1 MPGDVIQ
8 IKEKWKTNICQS
20 NRNSLTEE
28 DERILF
34 ATDLSDDTDF
44 IISKVKAMRD
54 LTHAKL
60 SLIHV
65 VEPLPGYS
73 YAYLGIEDIEGQLI
87 EEARTVLNKLGGKLN
102 VTTEDQWVEVGPT
115 KSKIL
120 NVAHEIGSDLIICG
134 SHGRHGL
141 SLLLG
146 STANAI
152 LHGAKCDVL
161 TIRLPE

>member
-1 MPGDVIQ
+1 MY
-8 IKEKWKTNICQS
+8 KH
-20 NRNSLTEE
+20 
-28 DERILF
+28 ILF
-34 ATDLSDDTDF
+34 ATDLTDDTGYLVE
-44 IISKVKAMRD
+44 KVRKICAS
-54 LTHAKL
+54 TQAKL
-60 SLIHV
+60 SLVHV

-87 EEARTVLNKLGGKLN
+87 DEANKAIEKLAQSLGITKSD
-102 VTTEDQWVEVGPT
+102 TFVEIGPT
-115 KSKIL
+115 KTKIL
-120 NVAHEIGSDLIICG
+120 KVADEVNADLIICG

-161 TIRLPE
+161 TVRLPEEE

>member
-1 MPGDVIQ
+1 MY
-8 IKEKWKTNICQS
+8 KH
-20 NRNSLTEE
+20 
-28 DERILF
+28 ILL
-34 ATDLSDDTDF
+34 ATDLTDDAGSFVID
-44 IISKVKAMRD
+44 KVRSIRG
-54 LTHAKL
+54 LTGAKL
-60 SLIHV
+60 SIIHV

-87 EEARTVLNKLGGKLN
+87 DESRASIKKLAEQLSVGEK
-102 VTTEDQWVEVGPT
+102 DQWVEIGPT

-120 NVAHEIGSDLIICG
+120 DVAQDIGADLIVCG

-161 TIRLPE
+161 TVRLPEEE

>member
-1 MPGDVIQ
+1 MY
-8 IKEKWKTNICQS
+8 KH
-20 NRNSLTEE
+20 
-28 DERILF
+28 ILF
-34 ATDLSDDTDF
+34 ATDLADDTEF
-44 IISKVKAMRD
+44 VLAKVRGMRGY
-54 LTHAKL
+54 TGARL
-60 SLIHV
+60 SIIHV

-87 EEARTVLNKLGGKLN
+87 EEAKTSIGKLGEQLN
-102 VTTEDQWVEVGPT
+102 VDIKDQWVEVGPT

-120 NVAHEIGSDLIICG
+120 DIAQDVGADLIICG

-161 TIRLPE
+161 TVRLPEE

>member
-1 MPGDVIQ
+1 MY
-8 IKEKWKTNICQS
+8 KN
-20 NRNSLTEE
+20 
-28 DERILF
+28 ILF
-34 ATDLSDDTDF
+34 ATDLTEDTEYL
-44 IISKVKAMRD
+44 IEKVRSLRGFTGAS
-54 LTHAKL
+54 L

-73 YAYLGIEDIEGQLI
+73 YAYLGVEDIEGQLI
-87 EEARTVLNKLGGKLN
+87 EEARQSIEKLAEALN
-102 VTTEDQWVEVGPT
+102 VDKASIYVEVGPT
-115 KSKIL
+115 KTKIL
-120 NVAHEIGSDLIICG
+120 SVADDVKADLLICG

-161 TIRLPE
+161 TVRLPEIE

>member
-1 MPGDVIQ
+1 MY
-8 IKEKWKTNICQS
+8 KH
-20 NRNSLTEE
+20 
-28 DERILF
+28 ILF
-34 ATDLSDDTDF
+34 ATDLAEDTDYLVE
-44 IISKVKAMRD
+44 KVRGMRD
-54 LTHAKL
+54 LVKAKL
-60 SLIHV
+60 SLTHV

-87 EEARTVLNKLGGKLN
+87 EEAKQSIEKLGSKLN
-102 VTTEDQWVEVGPT
+102 VPKGDQYVEVGPT
-115 KSKIL
+115 KTKIL
-120 NVAHEIGSDLIICG
+120 KVAEDIGADLIICG

-161 TIRLPE
+161 TVRLPEEK

>member
-1 MPGDVIQ
+1 MY
-8 IKEKWKTNICQS
+8 KH
-20 NRNSLTEE
+20 
-28 DERILF
+28 ILF
-34 ATDLSDDTDF
+34 ATDLTEDTAYL
-44 IISKVKAMRD
+44 IEKVRSMRSF
-54 LTHAKL
+54 TNAKL

-87 EEARTVLNKLGGKLN
+87 DEARQSIEKLGGQLN
-102 VTTEDQWVEVGPT
+102 VAKESQLVEVGPT
-115 KSKIL
+115 KTKIL
-120 NVAHEIGSDLIICG
+120 QAADELSADLIICG

-161 TIRLPE
+161 TVRLPEEQ

>member
-1 MPGDVIQ
+1 MY
-8 IKEKWKTNICQS
+8 KH
-20 NRNSLTEE
+20 
-28 DERILF
+28 ILF
-34 ATDLSDDTDF
+34 ATDLTEDTEYLVE
-44 IISKVKAMRD
+44 KVKTMCGYLKAT
-54 LTHAKL
+54 LTL
-60 SLIHV
+60 VHV

-87 EEARTVLNKLGGKLN
+87 DEARQSIEKLGARLN
-102 VTTEDQWVEVGPT
+102 VKKDDQFVEVGPT
-115 KSKIL
+115 KTKIL
-120 NVAHEIGSDLIICG
+120 KIADDVGADLIICG

-161 TIRLPE
+161 TVRLPEEQ

>member
-1 MPGDVIQ
+1 MY
-8 IKEKWKTNICQS
+8 KH
-20 NRNSLTEE
+20 
-28 DERILF
+28 ILF
-34 ATDLSDDTDF
+34 ATDLSDESDF
-44 IISKVKAMRD
+44 LITKVRAMRGY
-54 LTHAKL
+54 TNAKL

-65 VEPLPGYS
+65 VEPMPGYS

-87 EEARTVLNKLGGKLN
+87 EESRVALAKLG
-102 VTTEDQWVEVGPT
+102 TELVVDKKDQFVEVGPT
-115 KSKIL
+115 KSKIQE
-120 NVAHEIGSDLIICG
+120 VAANIGVDLIICG

-161 TIRLPE
+161 VVRLPE

>member
-1 MPGDVIQ
+1 MY
-8 IKEKWKTNICQS
+8 KN
-20 NRNSLTEE
+20 
-28 DERILF
+28 ILF
-34 ATDLSDDTDF
+34 ATDLTDETEYV
-44 IISKVKAMRD
+44 IEKVRALR
-54 LTHAKL
+54 TYTGATL
-60 SLIHV
+60 SMIHV

-87 EEARTVLNKLGGKLN
+87 EEARQSIEKLSEKLS
-102 VTTEDQWVEVGPT
+102 VKKEDSHVEVGPT
-115 KSKIL
+115 KTKIL
-120 NVAHEIGSDLIICG
+120 KVADEIGADLIVCG

-161 TIRLPE
+161 TVRLPE

>member
-1 MPGDVIQ
+1 MY
-8 IKEKWKTNICQS
+8 KH
-20 NRNSLTEE
+20 
-28 DERILF
+28 ILF
-34 ATDLSDDTDF
+34 ATDLSNESDF
-44 IISKVKAMRD
+44 LISKVRTMCD
-54 LTHAKL
+54 YTHAKL

-65 VEPLPGYS
+65 VEPMPGYS

-87 EEARTVLNKLGGKLN
+87 EESRTALLKLGEELSVDKKN
-102 VTTEDQWVEVGPT
+102 QFVEIGPT
-115 KSKIL
+115 KSKIQ
-120 NVAHEIGSDLIICG
+120 EIAESIGVDLIVCG

-161 TIRLPE
+161 VVRLPE

>member
-1 MPGDVIQ
+1 MY
-8 IKEKWKTNICQS
+8 T
-20 NRNSLTEE
+20 
-28 DERILF
+28 RILF
-34 ATDLSDDTDF
+34 ATDLTEDTQYL
-44 IISKVKAMRD
+44 IEKVNKMRAM
-54 LTHAKL
+54 TKAKL
-60 SLIHV
+60 FIVHV

-87 EEARTVLNKLGGKLN
+87 TEAKQALEKLAKQLQ
-102 VTTEDQWVEVGPT
+102 VPSQDVFVEVGPT
-115 KSKIL
+115 KTKIL
-120 NVAHEIGSDLIICG
+120 KIADDVKADLIVCG

-161 TIRLPE
+161 TVRLPEV

>member
-1 MPGDVIQ
+1 MY
-8 IKEKWKTNICQS
+8 KH
-20 NRNSLTEE
+20 
-28 DERILF
+28 ILF
-34 ATDLSDDTDF
+34 ATDLSNESDF
-44 IISKVKAMRD
+44 IISKVRT
-54 LTHAKL
+54 LRGYTGAKL

-65 VEPLPGYS
+65 VEPMPGYS

-87 EEARTVLNKLGGKLN
+87 EESRVTLAKLGDELAVDKK
-102 VTTEDQWVEVGPT
+102 DQFVEIGPT
-115 KSKIL
+115 KSKIQ
-120 NVAHEIGSDLIICG
+120 EIAESIGVDLIICG

-161 TIRLPE
+161 VVRLPE

>member
-1 MPGDVIQ
+1 MY
-8 IKEKWKTNICQS
+8 KH
-20 NRNSLTEE
+20 
-28 DERILF
+28 ILF
-34 ATDLSDDTDF
+34 ATDLTDETEYL
-44 IISKVKAMRD
+44 IEKVRTMRGY
-54 LTHAKL
+54 TGAKL
-60 SLIHV
+60 SIVHV

-87 EEARTVLNKLGGKLN
+87 DEAKQAIAKLGEKLS
-102 VTTEDQWVEVGPT
+102 VAQADQFVEIGPT
-115 KSKIL
+115 KTKIL
-120 NVAHEIGSDLIICG
+120 KIADDVNADLIICG

-161 TIRLPE
+161 TVRLPEA

>member
-1 MPGDVIQ
+1 MY
-8 IKEKWKTNICQS
+8 KH
-20 NRNSLTEE
+20 
-28 DERILF
+28 ILF
-34 ATDLSDDTDF
+34 ATDLTEETEYV
-44 IISKVKAMRD
+44 IETVRTMRGF
-54 LTHAKL
+54 TNAKL

-87 EEARTVLNKLGGKLN
+87 DEARTAIEKLGAKLN
-102 VTTEDQWVEVGPT
+102 VTKPEQHVEVGPT
-115 KSKIL
+115 KTKIL
-120 NVAHEIGSDLIICG
+120 GMAEQIGADLIICG

-161 TIRLPE
+161 TVRLPEES

>member
-1 MPGDVIQ
+1 MY
-8 IKEKWKTNICQS
+8 KH
-20 NRNSLTEE
+20 
-28 DERILF
+28 ILL
-34 ATDLSDDTDF
+34 ATDLSDETDY
-44 IISKVKAMRD
+44 IIEKVRKMRG
-54 LTHAKL
+54 LTGAKL
-60 SLIHV
+60 SIVHV
-65 VEPLPGYS
+65 VEPMPGYS

-87 EEARTVLNKLGGKLN
+87 EEAKSALAKLGHTLAVDNK
-102 VTTEDQWVEVGPT
+102 DQWIEVGPT

-120 NVAHEIGSDLIICG
+120 DIAENVKADLIVCG

-161 TIRLPE
+161 TVRLPEK

>member
-1 MPGDVIQ
+1 MY
-8 IKEKWKTNICQS
+8 KK
-20 NRNSLTEE
+20 
-28 DERILF
+28 ILF
-34 ATDLSDDTDF
+34 ATDLTEDTDYLVE
-44 IISKVKAMRD
+44 KVREIQGY
-54 LTHAKL
+54 TNAKL
-60 SLIHV
+60 SLVHV

-87 EEARTVLNKLGGKLN
+87 DEARQSIDKLAEKLK
-102 VTTEDQWVEVGPT
+102 VTKDDIFVEVGPT
-115 KSKIL
+115 KTKIL
-120 NVAHEIGSDLIICG
+120 KIADDMGADLLICG

-161 TIRLPE
+161 TVRLPEVE

>member
-1 MPGDVIQ
+1 MY
-8 IKEKWKTNICQS
+8 KH
-20 NRNSLTEE
+20 
-28 DERILF
+28 ILF
-34 ATDLSDDTDF
+34 ATDLSDETDF
-44 IISKVKAMRD
+44 IVSKVRAMRGF
-54 LTHAKL
+54 TGARL
-60 SLIHV
+60 SLVHV
-65 VEPLPGYS
+65 VEPMPGYS

-87 EEARTVLNKLGGKLN
+87 EEAREVLSKLA
-102 VTTEDQWVEVGPT
+102 TELAIDVKDQHIEVGPT

-120 NVAHEIGSDLIICG
+120 KVADEIGADLIICG

-161 TIRLPE
+161 TVRLPE

>member
-1 MPGDVIQ
+1 MY
-8 IKEKWKTNICQS
+8 KH
-20 NRNSLTEE
+20 
-28 DERILF
+28 ILF
-34 ATDLSDDTDF
+34 ATDLSEDTDYLVN
-44 IISKVKAMRD
+44 KVRAVKT
-54 LTHAKL
+54 LTNAKL

-87 EEARTVLNKLGGKLN
+87 DEARASLAKFGDQLGVGKN
-102 VTTEDQWVEVGPT
+102 DQFVEVGPT

-120 NVAHEIGSDLIICG
+120 TIAQDVGADLIICG

-161 TIRLPE
+161 TVRLPE

>member
-1 MPGDVIQ
+1 MVTTTYKQ
-8 IKEKWKTNICQS
+8 
-20 NRNSLTEE
+20 
-28 DERILF
+28 ILF
-34 ATDLSDDTDF
+34 ATDLTEDTAYL
-44 IISKVKAMRD
+44 IEKVRMIRGYTNAH
-54 LTHAKL
+54 LAV
-60 SLIHV
+60 IHV

-87 EEARTVLNKLGGKLN
+87 EEARQSMEKLGDKLSISKK
-102 VTTEDQWVEVGPT
+102 DQFIEVGPT
-115 KSKIL
+115 KTKIL
-120 NVAHEIGSDLIICG
+120 KIADDIHADLIICG

-161 TIRLPE
+161 TVRLPEES

>member
-1 MPGDVIQ
+1 MY
-8 IKEKWKTNICQS
+8 NH
-20 NRNSLTEE
+20 
-28 DERILF
+28 ILF
-34 ATDLSDDTDF
+34 ATDLSDDTEYL
-44 IISKVKAMRD
+44 INKVRAFRG
-54 LTHAKL
+54 LTNAKL
-60 SLIHV
+60 SLVHV

-87 EEARTVLNKLGGKLN
+87 EESRTSLAKLGEQLSVDQK
-102 VTTEDQWVEVGPT
+102 DQWIEVGPT

-120 NVAHEIGSDLIICG
+120 GVATEVGADIIICG

-152 LHGAKCDVL
+152 LHGAKCDVI

>member
-1 MPGDVIQ
+1 MY
-8 IKEKWKTNICQS
+8 KH
-20 NRNSLTEE
+20 
-28 DERILF
+28 ILL
-34 ATDLSDDTDF
+34 ATDLSEDMGYLLEKTMH
-44 IISKVKAMRD
+44 MRD
-54 LTHAKL
+54 YTGAKL

-87 EEARTVLNKLGGKLN
+87 EEARQSIEKLGDRLK
-102 VTTEDQWVEVGPT
+102 VAKADQFVEIGPT
-115 KSKIL
+115 KIKIL
-120 NVAHEIGSDLIICG
+120 KIAEQVGADLILCG

-161 TIRLPE
+161 TVRLPEEQ

>member
-1 MPGDVIQ
+1 MYKQ
-8 IKEKWKTNICQS
+8 
-20 NRNSLTEE
+20 
-28 DERILF
+28 ILF
-34 ATDLSDDTDF
+34 ATDLTDETGF
-44 IISKVKAMRD
+44 LVDKVRNMRGY
-54 LTHAKL
+54 TGAKL
-60 SLIHV
+60 SIIHV

-87 EEARTVLNKLGGKLN
+87 QEAKQSIAKISASLNIATN
-102 VTTEDQWVEVGPT
+102 DQYVEVGPT
-115 KSKIL
+115 KTKIL
-120 NVAHEIGSDLIICG
+120 KVAEDINADLIICG

-161 TIRLPE
+161 TVRLPEES

>member
-1 MPGDVIQ
+1 MY
-8 IKEKWKTNICQS
+8 KH
-20 NRNSLTEE
+20 
-28 DERILF
+28 ILF
-34 ATDLSDDTDF
+34 ATDLTEDTDYLLK
-44 IISKVKAMRD
+44 KVQNVRS
-54 LTHAKL
+54 LTQAKL

-87 EEARTVLNKLGGKLN
+87 EEARQSMEKLAEKLKVGKS
-102 VTTEDQWVEVGPT
+102 DQFVEIGPT
-115 KSKIL
+115 KTKIL
-120 NVAHEIGSDLIICG
+120 KIAEEVSADLIICG

-161 TIRLPE
+161 TVRLPEEQ